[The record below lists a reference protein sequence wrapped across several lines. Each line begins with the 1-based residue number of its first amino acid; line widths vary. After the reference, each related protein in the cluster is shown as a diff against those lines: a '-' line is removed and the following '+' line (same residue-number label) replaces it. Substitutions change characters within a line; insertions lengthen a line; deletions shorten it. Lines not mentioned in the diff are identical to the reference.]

1 MKQKFAKLI
10 DVKSI
15 VTDGSVLRVGTS
27 PHDNCRTVHHGVY
40 CGDIVLFRHAVSEK
54 L

>member
-15 VTDGSVLRVGTS
+15 VRAGTA
-27 PHDNCRTVHHGVY
+27 PHDFSRAVHHGVY